1 VLNSGAPSP
10 VTIEFHLGI
19 AVQPHTAL
27 LAGKGGPF
35 GQEVVVRQR
44 FWENDAQMVR
54 FEAALASGNNRFV
67 LSSKEP
73 AELLPDGR
81 LVCFL
86 LIGDPVV
93 TPRTGKTHRD
103 RVAHL

>member
-1 VLNSGAPSP
+1 
-10 VTIEFHLGI
+10 
-19 AVQPHTAL
+19 
-27 LAGKGGPF
+27 
-35 GQEVVVRQR
+35 
-44 FWENDAQMVR
+44 
-54 FEAALASGNNRFV
+54 
-67 LSSKEP
+67 
-73 AELLPDGR
+73 LLPDGR